1 MTYPMPGFTAEQTA
15 SLQAMITA
23 AIDDAIS
30 QAMPAFETRLTAFET
45 RLTAIEAKFRPT
57 EYQVTAPQH
66 RPWQQ
71 SIVEKTAEK
80 PTEKTAEKQSIAS
93 SSDNDN
99 TGTLSTIPH
108 QATMHY
114 CGESTIRLGNA
125 PLLASLL
132 ASLIASLLAS
142 FLASQLAS
150 PLGYIRYTEGMVA
163 TGQG

>member
-1 MTYPMPGFTAEQTA
+1 
-15 SLQAMITA
+15 MITA

-45 RLTAIEAKFRPT
+45 RLTAIEAKFRPA

-80 PTEKTAEKQSIAS
+80 STEKTAVKSTEKTTENKSTGS

-114 CGESTIRLGNA
+114 CRESPIRLNNA
-125 PLLASLL
+125 LLLASLL
-132 ASLIASLLAS
+132 V
-142 FLASQLAS
+142 SQLAS
-150 PLGYIRYTEGMVA
+150 PPDYIHYAKGMEA